1 MSERQRVKLPS
12 ADATE
17 AVGKRLAIAV
27 AALAPVRFDIH
38 LRGDLGAG
46 KTTCARGFLAG
57 LGHRDRVPSPTYTL
71 VEPYEFDAFTV
82 YHADLYRLRGA
93 AEVAYLGLHEP
104 AGDASIWLIE
114 WPENGGEALDPADLT
129 LSFEIADPGRWLQ
142 FGANSDAGC
151 SVLEAFDLG

>member
-27 AALAPVRFDIH
+27 AALAPERFDIH
-38 LRGDLGAG
+38 LQGDLGAG

-93 AEVAYLGLHEP
+93 AEVAYLGLHDST
-104 AGDASIWLIE
+104 GDASIWLIE
-114 WPENGGEALDPADLT
+114 WPEHGGEELNPADLT

-142 FGANSDAGC
+142 FAANSDAGHN
-151 SVLEAFDLG
+151 VLEAIDLA

>member
-1 MSERQRVKLPS
+1 MSERPRLKLPS

-17 AVGKRLAIAV
+17 AVGKRLA
-27 AALAPVRFDIH
+27 R
-38 LRGDLGAG
+38 AG

-93 AEVAYLGLHEP
+93 EEVAYLGLHDST
-104 AGDASIWLIE
+104 GDASIWLIE
-114 WPENGGEALDPADLT
+114 WPEHGGEELDAADLT

-142 FGANSDAGC
+142 FAASSDAGR
-151 SVLEAFDLG
+151 SVLEAFDLN